1 MSLFFS
7 SFVYVQ
13 SKVLVWGEYEYSK
26 RVYFNRVDDCSCNNW
41 YISNCSSAYLPD
53 YVVRSQLTTALA
65 ELNGAKIQYELV
77 VNDGSVGTQFTLDG
91 MNLSSNSKLCNY
103 VVYAPVAGVSTPA
116 LECRLTK
123 STVSVA
129 ILGQSIQLN
138 RGANGFWYCSVSVG
152 IANRY
157 KPANCS

>member
-1 MSLFFS
+1 MNAKGFTLIELMI
-7 SFVYVQ
+7 VVAIIGILAIVAVPIYQ
-13 SKVLVWGEYEYSK
+13 T
-26 RVYFNRVDDCSCNNW
+26 
-41 YISNCSSAYLPD
+41 

-77 VNDGSVGTQFTLDG
+77 VNDGSIGTQFTLDG

-103 VVYAPVAGVSTPA
+103 MVYAPVAGVSTPA

-123 STVSVA
+123 SAVSVA

>member
-1 MSLFFS
+1 MNIAKGFTLIELMI
-7 SFVYVQ
+7 VVAIIGILAIVAVPIYQ
-13 SKVLVWGEYEYSK
+13 T
-26 RVYFNRVDDCSCNNW
+26 
-41 YISNCSSAYLPD
+41 

-77 VNDGSVGTQFTLDG
+77 VNDGSIGTQFTLDG
-91 MNLSSNSKLCNY
+91 MNISSNSKLCNY